1 VAARIPNGRRLT
13 VRNGRIGGW
22 TNGDVL
28 EWRVTVIRPPASSG
42 ALTPLEGLDDGAL
55 VDACRAGRRD
65 AFDLIVG
72 RHQRAVYQI
81 CYRFVGNHADASDL
95 TQDAFL
101 RAWRGLAGFKRESS
115 VRTWLYRIAVNT
127 CLNRLAVKV
136 PPMRDVD
143 GLALVDHASEGAAAS
158 VLRAERAA
166 RVRRAIMDLPD
177 KQRATVILR
186 IYQDLP
192 HQQIA
197 ELLGNS
203 VGSVKANLFHALKN
217 LRRLLGGDR

>member
-1 VAARIPNGRRLT
+1 
-13 VRNGRIGGW
+13 
-22 TNGDVL
+22 
-28 EWRVTVIRPPASSG
+28 VIRPPVSSDVP
-42 ALTPLEGLDDGAL
+42 APLDGLDDGAL
-55 VDACRAGRRD
+55 VMACREGRRD
-65 AFDLIVG
+65 AFDLLVR
-72 RHQRAVYQI
+72 RHQRAVYQV

-136 PPMRDVD
+136 SPMRDVD
-143 GLALVDHASEGAAAS
+143 GLTLVDRASDGAAES

-203 VGSVKANLFHALKN
+203 VGSVKANLFHALRN
-217 LRRLLGGDR
+217 LRRMLGGDG

>member
-1 VAARIPNGRRLT
+1 LT
-13 VRNGRIGGW
+13 VRDGRIGGW
-22 TNGDVL
+22 TGGDAP
-28 EWRVTVIRPPASSG
+28 EWRVRVIRPPASSEVP
-42 ALTPLEGLDDGAL
+42 APLDGLDDGAL
-55 VDACRAGRRD
+55 VAACVEGRRD
-65 AFDLIVG
+65 AFDLLVR
-72 RHQRAVYQI
+72 RHQRAVYQV

-95 TQDAFL
+95 AQDAFL

-115 VRTWLYRIAVNT
+115 VGTWLYRIAVNT

-136 PPMRDVD
+136 PPMHDVD
-143 GLALVDHASEGAAAS
+143 GLGLVDRWSEDAPER

-166 RVRRAIMDLPD
+166 CVRRAILTLPA

-186 IYQDLP
+186 MYHDLP

-203 VGSVKANLFHALKN
+203 VGSVKANLFHALRN
-217 LRRLLGGDR
+217 LRRILGGDV